1 MIFKNHPGAE
11 RMDHSIAALLRRIT
25 FLSIAGYVLL
35 VVLFYNLTGEQL
47 YTRESRRNLELSPAD
62 RDTVELSAGNWVEQR
77 FLIDIDEIESVSV
90 QWGTYYRSNAGTVT
104 MELYDAEGGVVLA
117 SQSFDAASI
126 TEGSVTAL
134 TEGMPVK
141 GMARRPLALRIS
153 SPDGR
158 PGSAA
163 SPMMNS
169 QGELAYASLCV
180 NGAETEG
187 VLCFSV
193 EGLDYNW
200 IGLHYWQ
207 LAVFGLTLLLTAL
220 ALMWARQ
227 YRGKN
232 SYLISAVY
240 GLRKYRFL
248 IRQLVARDFKTK
260 YKRSVLGVLWS
271 LLNPL
276 LTMLVQYFVFSTI
289 FKNDIPFY
297 AAYLLIGVVLFN
309 FFNEVCNLALFS
321 VLGNASLITKV
332 YMPKYIYPL
341 TRVLSSTVNL
351 GIALFPMLA
360 VCLLTGVRFEKPAFL
375 AVYFIL
381 CLMVFT
387 LGMAFLLSAAMVF
400 FRDTQFLWSVFS
412 MVWMYATPIFYPE
425 AILPEEF
432 RLILTV
438 NPLYHFLKNTRICL
452 LNGISPEPNTYLRCL
467 AMALAALALGA
478 WVFKKSQDRFVL
490 YL

>member
-1 MIFKNHPGAE
+1 MIFKNQPGTE
-11 RMDHSIAALLRRIT
+11 GLDDSIAALLRRIT
-25 FLSIAGYVLL
+25 IFSVAGYVLL
-35 VVLFYNLTGEQL
+35 VALFYILTGEQL
-47 YTRESRRNLELSPAD
+47 YTRQSRRNLALSPAD
-62 RDTVELSAGNWVEQR
+62 SATVELFAGNRVEQR
-77 FLIDIDEIESVSV
+77 FVIDIDEIEKVSV

-104 MELYDAEGGVVLA
+104 MELCDAQGGTLLA

-126 TEGSVTAL
+126 TEGSVTTL

-141 GMARRPLALRIS
+141 GMARKPLVLRIS

-158 PGSAA
+158 SGSAA

-169 QGELAYASLCV
+169 QGELEYASLCV

-207 LAVFGLTLLLTAL
+207 LAVFGLTILLAALT
-220 ALMWARQ
+220 LMWARQ

-232 SYLISAVY
+232 SYLVSVIH
-240 GLRKYRFL
+240 GIRKYRFL

-321 VLGNASLITKV
+321 ILGNASLITKV

-341 TRVLSSTVNL
+341 TRVLSSMVNL
-351 GIALFPMLA
+351 GIALLPMLA
-360 VCLLTGVRFEKPAFL
+360 VCLLTGVRFEKSAFL
-375 AVYFIL
+375 AAYFIL

-387 LGMAFLLSAAMVF
+387 LGMALLLSAAMVF

-425 AILPEEF
+425 AILPEGF
-432 RLILTV
+432 RFILAV
-438 NPLYHFLKNTRICL
+438 NPLYHFLKNTRLCL
-452 LNGISPEPNTYLRCL
+452 LNGISPEPNVYFQCL
-467 AMALAALALGA
+467 AMALAALVLGA
-478 WVFKKSQDRFVL
+478 WVFKKSQDKFVL